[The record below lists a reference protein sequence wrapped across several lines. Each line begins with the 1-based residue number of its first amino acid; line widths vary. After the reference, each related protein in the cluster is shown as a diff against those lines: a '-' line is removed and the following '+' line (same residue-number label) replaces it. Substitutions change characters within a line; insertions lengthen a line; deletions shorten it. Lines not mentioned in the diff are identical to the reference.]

1 MIQYRKVSGKKFKIL
16 VQTLLKFILLANSP
30 KKIVRPAHVMD
41 SYRQPVRVL
50 KDLRVSGSSGCS
62 KCNIYSVPV
71 PGYRQASSRRVT
83 YIMSKSCDS
92 CKVTCRVGS
101 KRIYQKDHLMII
113 SWSQWT
119 HCRVNFSVR
128 DQYFTSPN
136 LEFNGQDFLF
146 DSHDFVLGLSLTILS

>member
-1 MIQYRKVSGKKFKIL
+1 MKNINSTGSCYDSIAESYRKKFKIL
-16 VQTLLKFILLANSP
+16 IQTLLKFILLANSP
-30 KKIVRPAHVMD
+30 KKSPGLPTLWTVIAGRYE
-41 SYRQPVRVL
+41 S
-50 KDLRVSGSSGCS
+50 LRVSGSSGCL

-113 SWSQWT
+113 S
-119 HCRVNFSVR
+119 
-128 DQYFTSPN
+128 
-136 LEFNGQDFLF
+136 
-146 DSHDFVLGLSLTILS
+146 